1 MGMTEGIAASYAVNI
16 GPPREGPF
24 GESAMETLGEGAA
37 LARGQVEKLR
47 IHWKAAICRGVPGGA
62 ARGEVLLVV

>member
-24 GESAMETLGEGAA
+24 GESAMETLGRVQLWPMG
-37 LARGQVEKLR
+37 R
-47 IHWKAAICRGVPGGA
+47 WKS
-62 ARGEVLLVV
+62 